1 VAIRERTFKL
11 ARFLPG
17 TESAEF
23 FILLASDGQ
32 SKSFKV
38 EDVKFT
44 KGLDR
49 KKFQGKQLKNVDFN
63 VPAPS
68 DFPTCFVR
76 PGILGC
82 YEYTH
87 CS

>member
-17 TESAEF
+17 RESAEF

-38 EDVKFT
+38 EDVKIT
-44 KGLDR
+44 KGLTGR
-49 KKFQGKQLKNVDFN
+49 TFKEN
-63 VPAPS
+63 S
-68 DFPTCFVR
+68 
-76 PGILGC
+76 
-82 YEYTH
+82 
-87 CS
+87 